1 MELLSFSVILL
12 LASTNTVVR
21 AQWTNE
27 RNLTVVEA
35 NQYLDNHT
43 QLFQPPRIINV
54 GDGIYCA
61 FGYSLSNMIMI
72 EGTTG
77 ILIIDTLDSAD
88 WATFVYKEF
97 RKITSKPLMGIV
109 VTHFHSDHFQGN
121 NPLLEDAK
129 NNGWSVNV
137 YAHSSTAKIVAENEF
152 TLPIRGLRSARQ
164 FGEYLSDQEKTNDG
178 IGIDYKPSS
187 KLVMKPLKVTHTYNE
202 RATFTV
208 AGITFDLIHTPGE
221 TEDQTTVWIPSK
233 RAVFPGDNI
242 YQAFPNLYT
251 IRGSPYRNVKHWY
264 ESLDITR
271 NLGADYMVPS
281 HTLPVLGKENVF
293 NILTSYR
300 DAVKFVYDQT
310 FRYMNLFYEPD
321 EIVEKVRLPQ
331 SLEKHP
337 YLLEFYGSLD
347 WSVRSVY
354 NGHLGWFDAD
364 PANLNPLTKKQRAK
378 KLTSIIT
385 IATMLKEARKS
396 LDLSKDNLR
405 STGSHLNNE
414 LQWALELSK
423 MVLDANPST
432 ANELENA
439 TLIYREAL
447 RARASSTLSAVG
459 RNYYLTCAIESEFGI
474 KRIGPSNTLRYI
486 FREIRSEVGIMMEY
500 PLRFKAE
507 FCDDKRPMSFLFDFT
522 DSGNVY
528 KYTIR
533 NCVVDLEINPNQQGA
548 PFDLKA
554 TMEFALWR
562 GIVVGDT
569 YIFSLGVQAKMKL
582 EGQGPRWKNV
592 LYLYKILHLM
602 DRSGFLNDAW

>member
-1 MELLSFSVILL
+1 MKLLCSTVILL
-12 LASTNTVVR
+12 LASTNTFVK
-21 AQWTNE
+21 AQWTNQ

-43 QLFQPPRIINV
+43 QLFKPARIINV

-61 FGYSLSNMIMI
+61 FGYSISNMIMV

-77 ILIIDTLDSAD
+77 ILIIDTLESTD
-88 WATFVYKEF
+88 WATIVYKEF
-97 RKITSKPLMGIV
+97 RKITSKPLMGII
-109 VTHFHSDHFQGN
+109 VTHFHRDHFEGN

-137 YAHSSTAKIVAENEF
+137 YAHISTAKLVVENEF
-152 TLPIRGLRSARQ
+152 RQPIRGLRGARQ
-164 FGEYLSDQEKTNDG
+164 FGGILSDQDKTNDG
-178 IGIDYKPSS
+178 LGIDYKQSS
-187 KLVMKPLKVTHTYNE
+187 KLVSARLDVTHTYNE

-208 AGITFDLIHTPGE
+208 AGITFELVHTPGE

-242 YQAFPNLYT
+242 YQAFPNLYA

-271 NLGADYMVPS
+271 NLGAEYMIPS
-281 HTLPVLGKENVF
+281 HTLPVLGKENIF

-347 WSVRSVY
+347 WSVRCVY

-378 KLTSIIT
+378 RLLSLISF
-385 IATMLKEARKS
+385 ATMLEEARKS
-396 LDLSKDNLR
+396 MDLSKENLQSR
-405 STGSHLNNE
+405 GFHLNTE

-423 MVLDANPST
+423 MILDANPST
-432 ANELENA
+432 SNELENA

-459 RNYYLTCAIESEFGI
+459 RNYYLACAVESERGI
-474 KRIGPSNTLRYI
+474 ARISPRNNQRNI
-486 FREIRSEVGIMMEY
+486 FREIRSEVGFMMDY
-500 PLRFKAE
+500 PLSFKAE
-507 FCDDKRPMSFLFDFT
+507 FCDNRQPMSFLFNFT

-533 NCVVDLEINPNQQGA
+533 NCVVDLEINPNQQGEY
-548 PFDLKA
+548 FDLKA
-554 TMEFALWR
+554 TMKFALWR
-562 GIVVGDT
+562 DIVVGDT
-569 YIFSLGVQAKMKL
+569 YILSLDDKAEIKL
-582 EGQGPRWKNV
+582 EGQGSRWKDV
-592 LYLYKILHLM
+592 LYLHKILHLM
-602 DRSGFLNDAW
+602 DRSGFLNNA

>member
-1 MELLSFSVILL
+1 MLSFSVILL
-12 LASTNTVVR
+12 LANTNTVVR
-21 AQWTNE
+21 AQWTNQ

-43 QLFQPPRIINV
+43 QMFKPARIINV

-61 FGYSLSNMIMI
+61 FGYSLSNMIMV

-77 ILIIDTLDSAD
+77 ILIIDTLESTD

-109 VTHFHSDHFQGN
+109 VTHFHSDHFEGN
-121 NPLLEDAK
+121 IPLLEDAK

-137 YAHSSTAKIVAENEF
+137 YAHRSTAKLVAENELSESIGAF
-152 TLPIRGLRSARQ
+152 RGARQ
-164 FGEYLSDQEKTNDG
+164 FGSYLISDQEKTNDG
-178 IGIDYKPSS
+178 IGIDLKSSS
-187 KLVMKPLKVTHTYNE
+187 KLVPALLNVTHTYNE

-208 AGITFDLIHTPGE
+208 AGITFELIHTPGE

-242 YQAFPNLYT
+242 YQAFPNLYA

-281 HTLPVLGKENVF
+281 HTLPVFGKENVF

-300 DAVKFVYDQT
+300 DAVKYVYDQT
-310 FRYMNLFYEPD
+310 FRYINLFYEPD
-321 EIVEKVRLPQ
+321 EIVDKVRLPQ

-337 YLLEFYGSLD
+337 YLLQFYGSLD

-378 KLTSIIT
+378 RLSSIISIKT
-385 IATMLKEARKS
+385 ILEEARKS
-396 LDLSKDNLR
+396 LDLSMNNLR

-423 MVLDANPST
+423 MALDANQST
-432 ANELENA
+432 ANELVNA
-439 TLIYREAL
+439 TLIYQEAL
-447 RARASSTLSAVG
+447 RARASSTLSDIG
-459 RNYYLTCAIESEFGI
+459 RNYYLTCAAESERGI
-474 KRIGPSNTLRYI
+474 SRISSHNGLRII
-486 FREIRSEVGIMMEY
+486 FREIWTEVGLMMEY

-507 FCDDKRPMSFLFDFT
+507 FCDDKQPMSFLFSFT
-522 DSGNVY
+522 DTGNVY

-533 NCVVDLEINPNQQGA
+533 NCVVNLEINPNQQGLY
-548 PFDLKA
+548 FDFKA
-554 TMEFALWR
+554 TMKFALWR
-562 GIVVGDT
+562 DIVVGDT
-569 YIFSLGVQAKMKL
+569 YILSLGNEAGMKL
-582 EGQGPRWKNV
+582 EGQGSRWKNM
-592 LYLYKILHLM
+592 LYLHKILHLM
-602 DRSGFLNDAW
+602 DRSAFLNKA